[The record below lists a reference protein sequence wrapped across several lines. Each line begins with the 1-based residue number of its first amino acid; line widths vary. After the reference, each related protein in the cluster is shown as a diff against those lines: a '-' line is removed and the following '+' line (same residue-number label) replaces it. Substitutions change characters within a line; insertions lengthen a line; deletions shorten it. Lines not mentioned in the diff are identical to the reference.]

1 MKKICTNCRKYIPT
15 ILLSCLLV
23 LSIKSFSQD
32 IDTLEWE
39 EIVDLS
45 DTVYNSG
52 LDTVYVI
59 EDSVSETAGF
69 RTGISIDC
77 ELAGTAMS
85 INLNKTVKTIN
96 KGQFGI
102 NVTGMFTK
110 STLYGDDYSEDQ
122 WQWLSDMRPKVLR
135 FPGGSSSKFMHLLT
149 GDKGYGYDIVEITRY
164 LDAIDNVL
172 EAPNNATD
180 IMNETNVA
188 TLLSWFGGSSEIL
201 DAFES
206 YRTDYDYQEDLASGD
221 RFIDHFIRLIE
232 KIETDNPGHVVD
244 VIVCLNILTETAED
258 CLDIV
263 KYLQS
268 NPIHNVNVV
277 GVEMGNET
285 ANKFHEKIM
294 QFDEFENYWQYLDGQ
309 TVPGQDSKELALGE
323 SLYIPAAD
331 RNFFLVFKN
340 KAGANYKIGLCAD
353 GLNVEGSVFITE
365 PGEYV
370 GSRSTPWNVALRSH
384 YGDNHPWGTIKKFH
398 TVILHTYYSADSW
411 YDECVT
417 ETGIL
422 GSYSCPEW
430 DFDVAD
436 TRIQPAFDAARG
448 NFRNFILTKYDNDL
462 ELLNTDL
469 NFNLTT
475 SIKKDIWVT
484 EWNLKDEGTPN
495 NGKIFTNSYQHA
507 VLLQEWWLKNLKLSF
522 SEGYRENFFKYS
534 TLQNFAGGS
543 GVQMLTPADEDI
555 ELEIL
560 GQDVWPYNL
569 SGGDPAKRNYYV
581 KRTVG
586 YTMDLISEI
595 NKNNLD
601 YFPAT
606 VATYWHNPNLPPT
619 FFITPSKDYI
629 YMYFTNNRC
638 IEQRY
643 VINPGGMTPMF
654 GYTVGLANAEM
665 FVVDAYQAYSQSG
678 KSMIYDFNTCYSP
691 ANPYDIEIDQTYN
704 YTNPG
709 CDAAEGSLCVK
720 VPGFTSGFVKMQV
733 VPYIPRI
740 ANEIGN
746 DFIVYPNPANDRLNI
761 SFTEDIQSVVI
772 LSVTGMKV
780 LEQTG
785 NNNSI
790 DISQLSYGMY
800 QVICYLNDGS
810 QMVNSFIKL

>member
-1 MKKICTNCRKYIPT
+1 M
-15 ILLSCLLV
+15 LV
-23 LSIKSFSQD
+23 LSACIISFLFCNSKAFSQD

-39 EIVDLS
+39 EIVDLA
-45 DTVYNSG
+45 DTVLNSG
-52 LDTVYVI
+52 LDTIYVI

-69 RTGISIDC
+69 RTGTTIDC
-77 ELAGTAMS
+77 TTAGSAMS

-110 STLYGDDYSEDQ
+110 STLYGDIYSEDQ

-172 EAPNNATD
+172 EAPNDAASILAASDVT
-180 IMNETNVA
+180 M
-188 TLLSWFGGSSEIL
+188 LSWFGGDDAIL
-201 DAFES
+201 ETFKDE
-206 YRTDYDYQEDLASGD
+206 YLEPYQYQELLSSGD

-263 KYLQS
+263 QYLQS

-309 TVPGQDSKELALGE
+309 AVPGQDAKEVALGE
-323 SLYIPAAD
+323 SLYIPAAE
-331 RNFFLVFKN
+331 RNFFLVFKS

-353 GLNVEGSVFITE
+353 GLDVEGSVFITK

-384 YGDNHPWGTIKKFH
+384 YGDNHPGGNIKKFH
-398 TVILHTYYSADSW
+398 AVILHTYYSADSW

-417 ETGIL
+417 ETGIA

-430 DFDVAD
+430 DFDDAD
-436 TRIQPAFDAARG
+436 TRIQSAFDAARG
-448 NFRNFILTKYDNDL
+448 NFRNFMLTRYDDDL
-462 ELLNTDL
+462 ELFNLDL
-469 NFNLTT
+469 NFDLTT
-475 SIKKDIWVT
+475 AIKKDMWVT

-495 NGKIFTNSYQHA
+495 NGKIFTNSYQHT
-507 VLLQEWWLKNLKLSF
+507 VLLQEWWLKNLKLNF
-522 SEGYRENFFKYS
+522 TEGFRENFFKYA

-543 GVQMLTPADEDI
+543 GVQMLTPADEEV

-560 GQDVWPYNL
+560 GKDVSPYNL
-569 SGGDPAKRNYYV
+569 PSGDPSKRNYYV
-581 KRTVG
+581 KRTVS

-595 NKNNLD
+595 NKSNLN

-606 VATYWHNPNLPPT
+606 VATYGHNPNLPPT
-619 FFITPSKDYI
+619 FFITPAIDYV
-629 YMYFTNNRC
+629 YMYFTNSRC
-638 IEQRY
+638 NDQRY
-643 VINPGGMTPMF
+643 ILNPSGMTPMF
-654 GYTVGLANAEM
+654 GYVVELENAEI
-665 FVVDAYQAYSQSG
+665 FVVDAFQAYSQSG
-678 KSMIYDFNTCYSP
+678 KSMIYDFNSCYNA
-691 ANPYDIEIDQTYN
+691 ANPYDIEIDQTYT
-704 YTNPG
+704 YLNPG
-709 CDAAEGSLCVK
+709 CTAASGSLCVT
-720 VPGFTSGFVKMQV
+720 VPGFTSGYVKMQV
-733 VPYIPRI
+733 VPYIPRM
-740 ANEIGN
+740 ANEMGN
-746 DFIVYPNPANDRLNI
+746 ELIIYPNPANNMLFV
-761 SFTEDIQSVVI
+761 SSTEEIQTVEIFSM
-772 LSVTGMKV
+772 TGMKV
-780 LEQTG
+780 LEQS
-785 NNNSI
+785 NDSNSI
-790 DISQLSYGMY
+790 DISNLSSGMY
-800 QVICYLNDGS
+800 QIICNFKDGNRA
-810 QMVNSFIKL
+810 VNSFAKT